1 MTTLRILLPDAPHAD
16 RADAWALF
24 GDDGRMVR
32 EGRDVPAAWPA
43 AARVEAVIAAQ
54 RTRLVTL
61 SLPPLTPDRLP
72 AAVAYALE
80 DQLAAGAASPRI
92 AIGPQRADGRV
103 VAAIADAALIAR
115 VEDAASFARIVPE
128 SALPEVS
135 GDWSYCRSAAGDAFV
150 VTPDG
155 AFAVTR
161 HDSELPPELTA
172 ALAQARRVDRAP
184 PAVRVAFDVD
194 AAALARYG
202 AAAGLPF
209 VRAEPW
215 RWTGTPP
222 SRYADAPDWRAPTPV
237 LRGEAQAAR
246 AAWFRPAVV
255 LAAAA
260 LALHVGATLVQ
271 WGALHWNA
279 WRIGRD
285 TVALARTAGVAD
297 ATTPAAASAGLVRAY
312 ADARHRAGLAAP
324 GDALPLLAQAAPAL
338 GLLPPGTLKT
348 AVYGDGAW
356 TLDLGKVDADVLTRV
371 DRTLGTRG
379 VAVLQAPT
387 AAGSRLRITATP

>member
-1 MTTLRILLPDAPHAD
+1 MTTLRILLPDAPRPD

-24 GDDGRMVR
+24 ADDGRIVR

-61 SLPPLTPDRLP
+61 SLPPLAPDRLP

-80 DQLAAGAASPRI
+80 DQLATGAASPRI

-103 VAAIADAALIAR
+103 GAAIAAAALMLSI
-115 VEDAASFARIVPE
+115 EAATSFARIVPE
-128 SALPEVS
+128 NALPEVT
-135 GDWSYCRSAAGDAFV
+135 GDWRYCRSAAGDAFV
-150 VTPDG
+150 VTPDS
-155 AFAVTR
+155 AFAVTQQ
-161 HDSELPPELTA
+161 DAELPPELTA
-172 ALAQARRVDRAP
+172 ALAQARRMDRAP
-184 PAVRVAFDVD
+184 RAVHVAFDVD
-194 AAALARYG
+194 AATLARFS
-202 AAAGLPF
+202 AAAGIAF
-209 VRAEPW
+209 VRAESW
-215 RWTGTPP
+215 RWTGAPP

-237 LRGEAQAAR
+237 LRDEAQAAR
-246 AAWFRPAVV
+246 VAWFRPAVL

-260 LALHVGATLVQ
+260 LALHAGATLVQ

-279 WRIGRD
+279 WRVGRD
-285 TVALARTAGVAD
+285 TVAHARRAGEAE
-297 ATTPAAASAGLVRAY
+297 ATPPAAARAGLVRAY

-338 GLLPPGTLKT
+338 GLLPPGALKT
-348 AVYGDGAW
+348 AVYADGAW

-371 DRTLGTRG
+371 DRTLGTLG
-379 VAVLQAPT
+379 LAVLQAPT
-387 AAGSRLRITATP
+387 AAGSRLRLTATP